1 MINTKEDDNLWDDD
15 GDDDILAEAAD
26 DVEKSILEF
35 HDYDDDDL
43 LVAVEDCESAS
54 EVELKDKADE
64 DSYEALG
71 VSPPS
76 ASEERC
82 LKDQFGLTKFKP
94 LQWKIVRSVMV
105 DRKDQAVI
113 MSTGYGKSLTYQFQA
128 VYEDKTV
135 IVVSPLISL
144 MEDQVLSLKS
154 NGISAALMGSAQ
166 SRTSEVL
173 RKLEDGEIS
182 VLYVTPGNTRLS
194 LVNTLIICSYWS
206 EYITENSSVLTRT
219 LSVSRISCIALN
231 EAHCVPQWGHDFRP
245 SCKQLCRLKV
255 T

>member
-1 MINTKEDDNLWDDD
+1 MINSNEDDNLWDDD
-15 GDDDILAEAAD
+15 GEDDILAEAAD
-26 DVEKSILEF
+26 DVEKSFREF
-35 HDYDDDDL
+35 QDEDDEDL
-43 LVAVEDCESAS
+43 LAAVEDKESLA
-54 EVELKDKADE
+54 EVDVKNKADE

-76 ASEERC
+76 SAEERC
-82 LKDQFGLTKFKP
+82 LKDQFGLSEFKP

-166 SRTSEVL
+166 SRTAEVL
-173 RKLEDGEIS
+173 RQLEDGEIS
-182 VLYVTPGNTRLS
+182 VLYVTPGNTGLL
-194 LVNTLIICSYWS
+194 LVNTH
-206 EYITENSSVLTRT
+206 NSLFSLVRVHLR
-219 LSVSRISCIALN
+219 
-231 EAHCVPQWGHDFRP
+231 
-245 SCKQLCRLKV
+245 KQLCHHPETPSVQDHLYSC
-255 T
+255 

>member
-1 MINTKEDDNLWDDD
+1 MNSRENFFPLSVSVSVIKQAFIHNNKVIHNVLQSLTHGEHYRKYFQIDVLIEMINTKEDDNLWDDD

-35 HDYDDDDL
+35 HDDDDDDL

-113 MSTGYGKSLTYQFQA
+113 MSTGYGKSLTYQLFRTM
-128 VYEDKTV
+128 YEDKTV

-144 MEDQVLSLKS
+144 MEDHVLPLQS
-154 NGISAALMGSAQ
+154 NGSSVALMGSAQ

-173 RKLEDGEIS
+173 RQLEDG
-182 VLYVTPGNTRLS
+182 
-194 LVNTLIICSYWS
+194 
-206 EYITENSSVLTRT
+206 
-219 LSVSRISCIALN
+219 
-231 EAHCVPQWGHDFRP
+231 
-245 SCKQLCRLKV
+245 
-255 T
+255 